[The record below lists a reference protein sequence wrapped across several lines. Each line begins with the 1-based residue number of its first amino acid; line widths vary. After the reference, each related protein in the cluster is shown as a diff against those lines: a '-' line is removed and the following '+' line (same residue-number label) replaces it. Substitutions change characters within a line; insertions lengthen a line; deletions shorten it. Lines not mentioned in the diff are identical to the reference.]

1 MKKIMSVILVLV
13 MMVNVGITANAA
25 VYNKEE
31 GTVSYVLV
39 TCLSMLGMTPDP
51 SLEMGED
58 GMIWTRQCT
67 LTELEE
73 TAVRI
78 GGDLDFTG
86 EGNVYMWYDVS
97 ENIGTFTI
105 VGEFTYYWADDEE
118 QIFHF
123 WQETVSVDDEGDL
136 VPMTEW
142 EEIYW

>member
-1 MKKIMSVILVLV
+1 MKKIMSIILAV
-13 MMVNVGITANAA
+13 MMLVGSSVTANAA
-25 VYNKEE
+25 VYNEE
-31 GTVSYVLV
+31 ENSVNYTLAV
-39 TCLSMLGMTPDP
+39 CLTMLGMTPDP
-51 SLEMGED
+51 NLEMGEE

-73 TAVRI
+73 TAVRL
-78 GGDLDFTG
+78 GGDLDFSG
-86 EGNVYMWYDVS
+86 EGDVYMWYDVS